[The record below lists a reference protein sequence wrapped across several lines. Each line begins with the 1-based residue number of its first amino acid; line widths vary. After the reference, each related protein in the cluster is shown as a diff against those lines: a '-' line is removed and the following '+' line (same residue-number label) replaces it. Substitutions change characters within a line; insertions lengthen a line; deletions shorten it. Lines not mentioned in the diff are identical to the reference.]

1 LFDQEL
7 WVEHGEERCGPFL
20 PVGGAIPLHRY
31 RKHRKSRQ
39 EVRADQVGA
48 LDDVVTDEAATLLAA
63 KLKTPL
69 QIGQHLVR
77 AFEAGFEIG
86 AKPID
91 ASVVEAILS
100 RQLNDL
106 EPQLTRNGYDVR
118 SLVERFDAKT
128 SEIRQLLRGDL
139 DPARTREL
147 MDEMRAAGLP
157 T

>member
-1 LFDQEL
+1 VRQCQEN
-7 WVEHGEERCGPFL
+7 G
-20 PVGGAIPLHRY
+20 
-31 RKHRKSRQ
+31 
-39 EVRADQVGA
+39 
-48 LDDVVTDEAATLLAA
+48 
-63 KLKTPL
+63 
-69 QIGQHLVR
+69 
-77 AFEAGFEIG
+77 
-86 AKPID
+86 
-91 ASVVEAILS
+91 
-100 RQLNDL
+100 L